1 MKKTAIAALI
11 VGAVA
16 LGATAAYA
24 AAAPQQGQ
32 QTEQAQTAKT
42 PKGWSYDIKNGQRV
56 PKGNRVTNPDGSW
69 HEEVKQGNCVT
80 VKEMSA
86 SGEYKESRQCN
97 QG

>member
-1 MKKTAIAALI
+1 MKRTVISALI

-24 AAAPQQGQ
+24 AAPPAQQQ
-32 QTEQAQTAKT
+32 QSHQT

-69 HEEVKQGNCVT
+69 REEVKQGNCVT
-80 VKEMSA
+80 VKEKSA
-86 SGEYKESRQCN
+86 TGEYKETRQCN
-97 QG
+97 PS